1 MGLMYTSFLT
11 SPKSRSPRSSTSSP
25 PSCGDRRKRSVKSL
39 EGNHSRKVSF
49 VNEVTGM
56 SISRVLE
63 SGEERMRKKLEEAE
77 ENGELSQF
85 VAETTVILEENEKKN
100 EQ

>member
-1 MGLMYTSFLT
+1 
-11 SPKSRSPRSSTSSP
+11 
-25 PSCGDRRKRSVKSL
+25 
-39 EGNHSRKVSF
+39 VSF